1 MILHITEVAYLD
13 DYRIRPVFN
22 DGLTGVADLRD
33 ALWGEIFEPLLD
45 RNNFSQIRLDPELGT
60 VSWPNGADLAP
71 EFLYTLIQPCSEPND
86 K

>member
-13 DYRIRPVFN
+13 DYRIRLVFN

-71 EFLYTLIQPCSEPND
+71 EFLYALIQPCSEPNEE
-86 K
+86 